1 MAFRNLALNKRVPYA
16 YGKNEKIVK
25 LVCRHS
31 ASLLSSSR
39 RAPGVFGGASG
50 KDWAL
55 HFLCQPATGIH
66 LPAPW
71 GSDDDQHW
79 AHFWGHAAAPP
90 VQGLCH
96 PTLGCGHHRQPLPQ
110 WTSSQMHKRSLISQY
125 IDISLSQHYSES
137 GDNPRSRPPILLV
150 QSLWR
155 SQALLQGS
163 IIIIIFPFWSAYEE
177 RHHGSQLWRLHS
189 VPTCPS
195 QVGLPRCSLLSKPQ
209 WG

>member
-1 MAFRNLALNKRVPYA
+1 MNL
-16 YGKNEKIVK
+16 
-25 LVCRHS
+25 S
-31 ASLLSSSR
+31 ASEVRGINSPSLPSSSR

-96 PTLGCGHHRQPLPQ
+96 PTLGCGHHRPPAQQSYLCEY
-110 WTSSQMHKRSLISQY
+110 MV
-125 IDISLSQHYSES
+125 
-137 GDNPRSRPPILLV
+137 SRPYIPTTWSQDRITFPPV
-150 QSLWR
+150 AQKVPFIYIRGFFSSNPVMCSWR
-155 SQALLQGS
+155 W
-163 IIIIIFPFWSAYEE
+163 FPFLNLLFWLGAHHCTQPW
-177 RHHGSQLWRLHS
+177 RHH
-189 VPTCPS
+189 VDAF
-195 QVGLPRCSLLSKPQ
+195 
-209 WG
+209 

>member
-96 PTLGCGHHRQPLPQ
+96 PTLGCGHHRPP
-110 WTSSQMHKRSLISQY
+110 SQQSYLCEYMV
-125 IDISLSQHYSES
+125 
-137 GDNPRSRPPILLV
+137 SRPYIPTTWSQDRITFPPVAQKVPFIYIRGFFFFKPCYVLLKV
-150 QSLWR
+150 ISVFELTLLIG
-155 SQALLQGS
+155 SPPLYSALKTSCRCFLA
-163 IIIIIFPFWSAYEE
+163 W
-177 RHHGSQLWRLHS
+177 
-189 VPTCPS
+189 
-195 QVGLPRCSLLSKPQ
+195 QV
-209 WG
+209 